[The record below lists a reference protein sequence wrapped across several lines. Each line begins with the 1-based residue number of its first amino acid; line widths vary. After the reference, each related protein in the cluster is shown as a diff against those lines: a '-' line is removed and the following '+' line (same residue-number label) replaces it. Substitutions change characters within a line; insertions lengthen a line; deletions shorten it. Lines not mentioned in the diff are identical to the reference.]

1 MSTPQDNI
9 SFKDQIQNLLSSGKE
24 AIRQSKPESAVSC
37 FENIL
42 ELDPQN
48 EDALFQL
55 GLMAYKRKEFYLA
68 AGYLQIAQF
77 INPHNVTLLS
87 SLGSAYKEL
96 KQFLLA
102 KETYIK
108 ALAVKSDFAPL
119 HYNFGN
125 LLNDMNE
132 FEGAA
137 HSYALAT
144 QLDPNLIQAH
154 VNLGNMLTRLKKFDA
169 ALKSYDQALRMN
181 PQFGL
186 AYANRGKLFKEMNN
200 FEAAMKDYDL
210 ALNLSPEVAKVHILK
225 AEILN
230 LSKKYDEAV
239 QYYDQ
244 ALILEPHF
252 ENARGLRL
260 HNKMLNCNWSNFESD
275 VAQLTHDIAHHR
287 KATQP
292 AQLLSILDSAAY
304 QLKASQIFVEHS
316 IPENISLGPL
326 SPKDYQP
333 RVKRKIKVAY
343 VSADFKN
350 HAVCILMA
358 ELFES
363 HNKDDFEWI
372 AFDST
377 PVDIK
382 DNDPMRLRVL
392 SCFDQCI
399 DIQYLSDKEAA
410 QLARQLKVDV
420 AVDLGGHTYHARTG
434 IFAYRAAPIQMS
446 YIGYLGT
453 LGAPYMDY
461 LLADRTL
468 IPNESQ
474 QYYQEKIIY
483 LPCYQV
489 NDSKRKVSDRV
500 FNRQELGLPETGFV
514 FCCFNNNYKITP
526 ETFSAWIKILN
537 SVPNSVL
544 FLLADNPSSKE
555 NMLGFA
561 RHNGLDEKRLVF
573 GQRLEPAEYLAR
585 YRMADL
591 FLDTTPY
598 NAGTTASDALW
609 VGLPVLT
616 MAGESFVSRM
626 AASALMGMD
635 LPELVTHTR
644 ADYIQTAIDLGN
656 NPQGLLAIKEKLS
669 NHKKT
674 SLLFNATAFAK
685 SLEASYKEA
694 LGLFLVNE
702 KPKHLVFE

>member
-1 MSTPQDNI
+1 MITPQDNI
-9 SFKDQIQNLLSSGKE
+9 YFEMQIQNLLTQGKE
-24 AIRQSKPESAVSC
+24 AVRQLNLEAAANC
-37 FENIL
+37 FNRIL

-48 EDALFQL
+48 EDALFQM
-55 GLMAYKRKEFYLA
+55 GLMAYKRKEFFLA
-68 AGYLQIAQF
+68 VGYFHVAQV
-77 INPHNVTLLS
+77 INPQNVTVLS

-96 KQFLLA
+96 RQLSLA
-102 KETYIK
+102 KETYTK
-108 ALAVKSDFAPL
+108 ALAVRNDFAPL

-125 LLNDMNE
+125 LLNDMND

-137 HSYALAT
+137 QSYALAT
-144 QLDPNLIQAH
+144 QLDPSMIQAH
-154 VNLGNMLTRLKKFDA
+154 VNLGNMLTRLKKFDEA
-169 ALKSYDQALRMN
+169 RKSYDQALKMN

-186 AYANRGKLFKEMNN
+186 AYANRGKLLKEMNN

-210 ALNLSPEVAKVHILK
+210 ALQLSSEVAKVHILK

-230 LSKKYDEAV
+230 LSKRYEEAV

-244 ALILEPHF
+244 ALSLEPHF

-260 HNKMLNCNWSNFESD
+260 HNKMLNCNWSNFEED
-275 VAQLTHDIAHHR
+275 VAQLSNDIANHLQV
-287 KATQP
+287 TQP

-304 QLKASQIFVEHS
+304 QLKASQIFIEHS
-316 IPENISLGPL
+316 MPENTSLGPL
-326 SPKDYQP
+326 SPKDYDP
-333 RVKRKIKVAY
+333 IVNRKIKVAY

-363 HNKDDFEWI
+363 HDKQDFEWI

-377 PVDIK
+377 PVEQH
-382 DNDPMRLRVL
+382 DNDPMRQRVL
-392 SCFDQCI
+392 SCFDQHV
-399 DIQYLSDKEAA
+399 DIRNLSDKEAA
-410 QLARQLKVDV
+410 QLARQLKVDI
-420 AVDLGGHTYHARTG
+420 AIDLGGHTYHARTG
-434 IFAYRAAPIQMS
+434 IFAYRAAPVQMS

-461 LLADRTL
+461 LLADKTL
-468 IPNESQ
+468 IPTTSQ

-500 FNRQELGLPETGFV
+500 FSRQELGLPETGFV

-526 ETFSAWIKILN
+526 ETFSSWIRILN
-537 SVPNSVL
+537 SVPQSVL
-544 FLLADNPSSKE
+544 FLLADNPSAQQ
-555 NMLGFA
+555 NMISFA
-561 RHNGLDEKRLVF
+561 KQNGLEEKRLVF

-585 YRMADL
+585 YRTADL

-616 MAGESFVSRM
+616 LAGESFVSRM

-635 LPELVTHTR
+635 LPELITQSR

-656 NPQGLLAIKEKLS
+656 NPTRLLAIKDKLN
-669 NHKKT
+669 NHKES
-674 SLLFNATAFAK
+674 SLLFNARAFAK

-694 LGLFLVNE
+694 LGLFLGNK
-702 KPKHLVFE
+702 KPQHLISQ